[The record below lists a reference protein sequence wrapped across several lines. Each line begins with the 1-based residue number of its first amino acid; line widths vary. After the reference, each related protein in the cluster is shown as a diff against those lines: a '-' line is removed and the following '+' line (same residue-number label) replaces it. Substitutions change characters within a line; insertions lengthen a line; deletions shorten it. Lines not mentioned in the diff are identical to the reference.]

1 MRRAVKDRFGFFP
14 CTWQLKAALTQLEGN
29 DLLTLAPTGSGKT
42 LTFWIPLLFNGDG
55 ISIVVTPL
63 NVLGEKN
70 VTELS
75 LVSIPA
81 VNLTR
86 SSASDRTFKE
96 IESLKFR
103 VIITSPERI
112 LTDRR
117 FLDLWKSKRF
127 VNKLRSVIFDEAHCI
142 SQWSGDFRPEYADMG
157 RLRWLLPGHIVFHA
171 ASATLPRH
179 VLDHVK
185 SLLQMRPERT
195 KEIRLTND
203 RPNIHLVTLEMLDP
217 LNSCHDILRIFQFN
231 GDPPP
236 PLFMVFC
243 NSRKETEHLCHFA
256 RSHAPA
262 EFRDK
267 LLRLREIWGVFCTD
281 AAGMGLDIRDV
292 EIVVQWRYT
301 PSLCTLWQR
310 LGRAARNPSAEASGI
325 YVVEPQ
331 YMDRQREK
339 AEQRA
344 AAKTAKAQ
352 QKQPQRATE
361 PESPST
367 RKRHAQITRKQV
379 RVHGRGPGLN
389 SRDPELTRGQL
400 SPSLAC
406 SNEGCPRCVVTVSR
420 LCCDTCN
427 PGSFILPI
435 PTTSA
440 PKQTW
445 APNKFKANLYRL
457 TDADLSLTSALRDWR
472 NAQLGHLGIPTRDN
486 MYSSQFIMTDDL
498 LECFMDL
505 AHFNQLT
512 DLSSIRAQVNWRYV
526 DTWGAQI
533 LKLIKKHVPVTDS
546 VEQLAATSVLRSSP
560 MDRKK
565 TKNWTGPDRKRT
577 GPSVA
582 VAPILDGTR
591 LQSIFSTQIF
601 QPCKNRL
608 KPVESRTTTTLTT
621 TFTTNNSLTSWLVT
635 IKNLTKHVWFWAFPS
650 SCPPKP
656 SIHQSYP
663 KTARPKM
670 ASGSRKQ
677 TGAQQLREFI

>member
-1 MRRAVKDRFGFFP
+1 
-14 CTWQLKAALTQLEGN
+14 
-29 DLLTLAPTGSGKT
+29 LAPTGSGKT

-70 VTELS
+70 ITELS

-86 SSASDRTFKE
+86 LSASNRTFKE

-103 VIITSPERI
+103 VIITSPECI
-112 LTDRR
+112 LTDRH
-117 FLDLWKSKRF
+117 FLDLW
-127 VNKLRSVIFDEAHCI
+127 N
-142 SQWSGDFRPEYADMG
+142 QWSGDFRPEYADMG

-203 RPNIHLVTLEMLDP
+203 CPNIHLVTLEMLDP
-217 LNSCHDILRIFQFN
+217 LNLCHDILRIFQFN
-231 GDPPP
+231 GNPPP

-267 LLRLREIWGVFCTD
+267 LVWYHSGMSTRFRVDYIEKLRLREIWGVFCTD

-344 AAKTAKAQ
+344 VAKTVKAQ
-352 QKQPQRATE
+352 QKQPQ
-361 PESPST
+361 
-367 RKRHAQITRKQV
+367 
-379 RVHGRGPGLN
+379 
-389 SRDPELTRGQL
+389 
-400 SPSLAC
+400 
-406 SNEGCPRCVVTVSR
+406 
-420 LCCDTCN
+420 
-427 PGSFILPI
+427 
-435 PTTSA
+435 
-440 PKQTW
+440 
-445 APNKFKANLYRL
+445 
-457 TDADLSLTSALRDWR
+457 
-472 NAQLGHLGIPTRDN
+472 
-486 MYSSQFIMTDDL
+486 
-498 LECFMDL
+498 
-505 AHFNQLT
+505 
-512 DLSSIRAQVNWRYV
+512 
-526 DTWGAQI
+526 
-533 LKLIKKHVPVTDS
+533 
-546 VEQLAATSVLRSSP
+546 
-560 MDRKK
+560 
-565 TKNWTGPDRKRT
+565 
-577 GPSVA
+577 
-582 VAPILDGTR
+582 
-591 LQSIFSTQIF
+591 
-601 QPCKNRL
+601 
-608 KPVESRTTTTLTT
+608 
-621 TFTTNNSLTSWLVT
+621 
-635 IKNLTKHVWFWAFPS
+635 
-650 SCPPKP
+650 
-656 SIHQSYP
+656 
-663 KTARPKM
+663 
-670 ASGSRKQ
+670 
-677 TGAQQLREFI
+677 